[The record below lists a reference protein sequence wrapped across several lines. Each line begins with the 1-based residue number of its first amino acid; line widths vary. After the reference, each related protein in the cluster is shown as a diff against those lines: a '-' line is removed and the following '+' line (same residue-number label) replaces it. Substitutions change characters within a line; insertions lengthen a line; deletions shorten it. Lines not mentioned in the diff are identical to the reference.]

1 MRVAHPLIQVVLAV
15 VELLRLRL
23 PRELHV
29 DLRVELAA
37 LRQLQLKHVRTQT
50 VGKRSLMSSYLP
62 TQLGITKSE
71 LLR

>member
-1 MRVAHPLIQVVLAV
+1 MKRTTHPLIQVVLAV

-37 LRQLQLKHVRTQT
+37 LGQLQLKRTYSHKQSGNT
-50 VGKRSLMSSYLP
+50 H
-62 TQLGITKSE
+62 
-71 LLR
+71 

>member
-15 VELLRLRL
+15 IELLRLGL
-23 PRELHV
+23 PHELHV

-37 LRQLQLKHVRTQT
+37 LRQLQLKHVRTQA
-50 VGKRSLMSSYLP
+50 VGKRSMMSSGLP